1 MKIAFSKI
9 NSVKYPFKL
18 DFDNLILEGFLKRK
32 DNKIVTLDAILV
44 GNVIH
49 SCDSCA
55 AEIEVEINEKINLD
69 LSDGVFKDEENEL
82 SDTMEFYDGEIDLI
96 EVLKSE
102 LALYLSD
109 YFYCQNCK

>member
-9 NSVKYPFKL
+9 GSVKYPFKL

-32 DNKIVTLDAILV
+32 NNQLVTLEARLF

-49 SCDSCA
+49 CCDSCGN
-55 AEIEVEINEKINLD
+55 EIEVEVDENIVID
-69 LSDGVFKDEENEL
+69 LSDGVYKDIENEL
-82 SDTMEFYDGEIDLI
+82 SDTMEFFDSEIDLI

-102 LALYLSD
+102 LSLFLSD
-109 YFYCQNCK
+109 YFYCKNCK